1 VARCATETAARP
13 RPRSPPPWRLCSGA
27 CDPRRAADTRPFFSQ
42 VGLDNAGKTTVLYR
56 LHLGATVATSPTL
69 GCNVEKVAAGGSR
82 FEVWDLG
89 GQANLRPSWAAYYGG
104 ADAVIVVVDSTDRAR
119 AGVAKGELFALLAD
133 ARVARAPVLV
143 LANKQDAAGA
153 MGVPELTAALS
164 LHSVQRH
171 DWHVQA
177 SCALTGEGLAEG
189 LEWVAARVAAGG
201 AGGGSSAA
209 VPVPAA
215 PAQQSAAA

>member
-1 VARCATETAARP
+1 MEKVTAA
-13 RPRSPPPWRLCSGA
+13 
-27 CDPRRAADTRPFFSQ
+27 
-42 VGLDNAGKTTVLYR
+42 
-56 LHLGATVATSPTL
+56 
-69 GCNVEKVAAGGSR
+69 GSR

-133 ARVARAPVLV
+133 PRVAGAPVLI

-177 SCALTGEGLAEG
+177 SCALTGDGLADG
-189 LEWVAARVAAGG
+189 LEWVAARVSAGG
-201 AGGGSSAA
+201 AGGGSSASA
-209 VPVPAA
+209 PVPPA
-215 PAQQSAAA
+215 PAAAQSAAA

>member
-1 VARCATETAARP
+1 M
-13 RPRSPPPWRLCSGA
+13 
-27 CDPRRAADTRPFFSQ
+27 
-42 VGLDNAGKTTVLYR
+42 
-56 LHLGATVATSPTL
+56 ATSPTL

-171 DWHVQA
+171 DWRRFA
-177 SCALTGEGLAEG
+177 
-189 LEWVAARVAAGG
+189 
-201 AGGGSSAA
+201 
-209 VPVPAA
+209 
-215 PAQQSAAA
+215 